1 MLLIPCP
8 WCGPREETEFACGGE
23 GHIARPSPEE
33 QERMSDEAWKDYLFM
48 RSNPKG
54 PHAERWVHARGC
66 RRWFNLVRHTVSHR
80 ILAVYKM
87 GEQPP
92 AGLDTGEA
100 SPAGQFMGGNPV
112 SAGAP
117 SP

>member
-1 MLLIPCP
+1 MLTINCP
-8 WCGPREETEFACGGE
+8 WCGPRDETEFGFGGE
-23 GHIARPSPEE
+23 AHRTRPADPSAL
-33 QERMSDEAWKDYLFM
+33 SDAEWAEFLFM
-48 RSNPKG
+48 RTNPKG

-66 RRWFNLVRHTVSHR
+66 RRWFNVVRHTVSHR

-87 GEQPP
+87 GEQAP